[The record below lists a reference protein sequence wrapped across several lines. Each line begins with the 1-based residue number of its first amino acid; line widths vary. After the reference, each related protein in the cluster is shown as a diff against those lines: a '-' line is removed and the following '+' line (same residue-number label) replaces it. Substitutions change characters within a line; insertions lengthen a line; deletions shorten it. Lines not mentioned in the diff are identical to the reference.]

1 MLSDHMLRQMVDAMP
16 MPVFV
21 KNDADHFVYANH
33 AFETMFQVRAA
44 SLVEHGDAGASL
56 LPRMLAGPNHLIES
70 TTFCTPTGE
79 HLTMS
84 MVHTESFAA
93 TPTPTSEL
101 DATKAELREV
111 RAELARMRE
120 TDPVTQALSRRALR
134 AHTEDTFSSAPA
146 GVLRISVD
154 DLATITESFGQDV
167 GDDLLASFSDI
178 VRSSTRPGDVFARID
193 ESEFALVLR
202 EADREQTAAV
212 ARRICSAITEA
223 RTVDGQQQLALSVT
237 VGAAYSDAADTQLTA
252 LIAEAEQALRS
263 ASPCRNELVMA

>member
-21 KNDADHFVYANH
+21 KNDADHFVYANR

-44 SLVEHGDAGASL
+44 SLIQHGDAAASL
-56 LPRMLAGPNHLIES
+56 LPRMLAGPGHVTES
-70 TTFCTPTGE
+70 TTFCTPAGDQ
-79 HLTMS
+79 LTMS
-84 MVHTESFAA
+84 MIHTESLAGA
-93 TPTPTSEL
+93 RAPEL
-101 DATKAELREV
+101 DAAKAELREV

-154 DLATITESFGQDV
+154 DLSTITQSFGQDV